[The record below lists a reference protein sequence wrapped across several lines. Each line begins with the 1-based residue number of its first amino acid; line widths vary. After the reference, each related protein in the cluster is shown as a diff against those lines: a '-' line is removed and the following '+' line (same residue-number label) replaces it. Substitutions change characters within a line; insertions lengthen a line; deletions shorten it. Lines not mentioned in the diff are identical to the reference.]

1 MPYRRAYRKRTTR
14 RKRPYRRKRKRGKA
28 TVRTAVRQIYRK
40 RKAYRYVR
48 NRAARR
54 LNYSM
59 NSLASMSKTTSFS
72 SYLERH
78 MCPPENWFTDDTNI
92 SATPYFSAGIL
103 CGSKSTV
110 APSYAGQMQLA
121 LRCGPGGFFDASVPV
136 SNFRPIN
143 SRVDDV
149 MSQWK
154 SFRVKSTT
162 WTFEPVGTGRQGVDA
177 ERNGVTA
184 TSSNGTSQVFYHGL
198 LCWFV
203 IDQGNREINTNE
215 IMTWSAPLS
224 GTPPVGLLNS
234 GKLCS
239 LGSDTANL
247 CDTSVKRRLLNS
259 TDRKAFKFTIYPPKK
274 ESPLYQ
280 VKNVVR
286 GLTSAPQDYL
296 RAGAWAQCDDWIK
309 FFTGGWSSAAELPN
323 NAAFGSTL
331 GQVAPLSISCITPV
345 RFDDSGLPVQVP
357 MWRVSVKQVIE
368 FKGLRST

>member
-1 MPYRRAYRKRTTR
+1 MPYRRRKYVRKRRPTHRRRYRRHTAAKKVQRAVRAYVVRKKAR
-14 RKRPYRRKRKRGKA
+14 RKIVSYAR
-28 TVRTAVRQIYRK
+28 
-40 RKAYRYVR
+40 
-48 NRAARR
+48 RR
-54 LNYSM
+54 LNSSM
-59 NSLASMSKTTSFS
+59 NSLANMSKTTSFS

-78 MCPPENWFTDDTNI
+78 MCPADNWFVDDTNI
-92 SATPYFSAGIL
+92 STTPYYSAGIL
-103 CGSKSTV
+103 CGSKNTV
-110 APSYAGQMQLA
+110 SPSFRGQLQLA

-154 SFRVKSTT
+154 SFRIKSTT

-177 ERNGVTA
+177 ERNVA
-184 TSSNGTSQVFYHGL
+184 TVSSSNGTSAVDYKNL

-203 IDQGNREINTNE
+203 IDQGNREINANE

-224 GTPPVGLLNS
+224 GTPPVGLTNS

-247 CDTSVKRRLLNS
+247 CDTSVKRRLCNS
-259 TDRKAFKFTIYPPKK
+259 SDRKTFKFTIYPPKK

-280 VKNVVR
+280 FKNVVR

-296 RAGAWAQCDDWIK
+296 RPGAWAQCDDWTK
-309 FFTGGWSSAAELPN
+309 FFTGAWSSAAELPN
-323 NAAFGSTL
+323 NAAFGSSL
-331 GQVAPLSISCITPV
+331 GQVAPLSISMITPV
-345 RFDDSGLPVQVP
+345 RFDANGVPVQVP